1 MSQVTSSE
9 VKPLSGDDVEAI
21 DRLQQAYRQLVDEL
35 GKVIVFHAQ
44 QFPGNNHMTGRRNRK
59 EFGNAFNNGY
69 DNSF

>member
-35 GKVIVFHAQ
+35 GKVIVGQRVTIEQLAIVSSH
-44 QFPGNNHMTGRRNRK
+44 GVMHC
-59 EFGNAFNNGY
+59 
-69 DNSF
+69 

>member
-35 GKVIVFHAQ
+35 GKVIVGQ
-44 QFPGNNHMTGRRNRK
+44 R
-59 EFGNAFNNGY
+59 
-69 DNSF
+69 DD